1 MHKLRSLFLLLLCL
15 VLPLSTFSGCAL
27 NDEPPTIALVPLDS
41 RPCNT
46 QYPLLLAQTE
56 AASLLLPPEEDMDN
70 FLDNADSEALWDWL
84 ESASENADDL
94 VIFTNS
100 LFCGGLIASR
110 SSGAYDDI
118 EDDLARLE
126 ALCTAFK
133 KDSHHSIT
141 VIQVLP
147 RLTPNQFDDDLYPY
161 VDALTAY
168 GEAWDKADAAGNA
181 APASA
186 ANVPANALEEYRA
199 LHEKSADLAE
209 SLNNLAS
216 ERLIDHLI
224 ISQDDGDVNCP
235 ANITFRHLAS
245 NKADNTS
252 LIHGADELAMLL
264 VSDLAAANLEAPSV
278 QVLYSDEDDKDQC
291 YPYESITLEEMTE
304 QKLALSGLQADGGNA
319 TATLYLHTE
328 SDDLN
333 KTQKAIE
340 DHNGLFALDDVAS
353 TNQADPA
360 LVDTLMNSDSFDKID
375 AYAGWNT
382 AGNSIGTVCATLRAI
397 GALDARWDD
406 LDDDEK
412 NAAVLALYS
421 FRAVRLGEDVCYMAD
436 IRDALQSDF
445 LSAGLSDHTSA
456 FASNAAWQ
464 TANDRLATAYAPCNQ
479 QLAALFNGSH
489 TLQLGSYTPQVTIS
503 DFDSTA
509 SFPWARS
516 FEVKI
521 TPTMTLQLASS

>member
-1 MHKLRSLFLLLLCL
+1 MHKLRSLFLLILCL
-15 VLPLSTFSGCAL
+15 ILPLSTLSGCAL

-46 QYPLLLAQTE
+46 QYPQLLAQTE
-56 AASLLLPPEEDMDN
+56 AATLLLPPEEDMDH
-70 FLDNADSEALWDWL
+70 FLDNADSEALWAWL
-84 ESASENADDL
+84 ENAADTADDL

-118 EDDLARLE
+118 EDDLTRLE

-133 KDSHHSIT
+133 KDNHHSIT

-147 RLTPNQFDDDLYPY
+147 RLTPNQFDDELYPY

-181 APASA
+181 APTVA

-209 SLNNLAS
+209 SLNNLAG
-216 ERLIDHLI
+216 EGLIDHLI

-264 VSDLAAANLEAPSV
+264 VSDLAAADLEAPSV
-278 QVLYSDEDDKDQC
+278 QVLYSDEGDKDQC

-304 QKLALSGLQADGGNA
+304 QKLILSGLQTGSDDT
-319 TATLYLHTE
+319 TATLYLHTGSE
-328 SDDLN
+328 DLN
-333 KTQKAIE
+333 KTQEAI
-340 DHNGLFALDDVAS
+340 DNHDGLFALADVAS

-360 LVDTLMNSDSFDKID
+360 LVDTLMTSDSFDNID

-397 GALDARWDD
+397 GALDARWGGLSDN
-406 LDDDEK
+406 EK
-412 NAAVLALYS
+412 NDAILALYR
-421 FRAVRLGEDVCYMAD
+421 FRAVRLGEDVCYMAAM
-436 IRDALQSDF
+436 RDALQSDF

-456 FASNAAWQ
+456 FTSDAAWQ
-464 TANDRLATAYAPCNQ
+464 KANALLSKAYAPYNQ
-479 QLAALFNGSH
+479 QLTTLFDGTH
-489 TLQLGSYTPQVTIS
+489 TLSLGNHHLQITIS
-503 DFDSTA
+503 DFDSSAT
-509 SFPWARS
+509 FPWARS

-521 TPTMTLQLASS
+521 TPTMTVQNVSS